1 MQPVACIGVLS
12 NAEDAI
18 YYDLLGKCKVVT
30 SMRRIFAAL
39 CFIATL
45 TVVALAS
52 DPDANAK
59 FMPVS
64 DVKPGMKG
72 YGMSVFQGTKPERF
86 EVEILGT
93 LEGFQNPRQS
103 IIIARLSGPLV
114 DRTSVFAGMSGSPV
128 YIDGKLVGA
137 VAYAFP
143 FEKEPIAG
151 IQPISNMIQVIEEG
165 RKEEPRSSSS
175 PVSFNTLVTQTSR
188 SNFPGAVSGLSSA
201 QVGPR
206 AATNPALAPFVG
218 HTIVPIATPVT
229 FSGFSQTAIEAFGED
244 LKKIGIQPIA
254 GVGGASSITP
264 MMPANENTLA
274 PGTSVSVQLVRGDF
288 TIDASGTVTYRDGD
302 KIYAFGHPWLS
313 SGRTSWPMAESSVV
327 TVVPNVNNSFKLAAG
342 GNLVGAI
349 NQDRSTGVF
358 GQLGDAPRMIPVKLT
373 VHTSRNKTET
383 YNFEMVSDSLLTP
396 VLARIAFFS
405 AIAATERQ
413 VGNQTIILKGRI
425 ALNGQPDIVID
436 NSFSSANGTALYAVN
451 DIARPLA
458 MLYSSGFDALDV
470 RGIEAEVTSTDN
482 RTNGALTRL
491 WIDKNEVQR
500 GEGVEI
506 QLFARHD
513 NGSEF
518 VERIPLTIPA
528 DAPIGPLVIMV
539 GDGAAM
545 NQTEAHQPSGD
556 FTPKDLNQLVR
567 SMNKMKRNNR
577 LYVKMLRAGT
587 GAIVNNEEMP
597 TLPPSVLAT
606 LGSQR
611 TSGGFTPLSV
621 ATLAEQELAPSRFLI
636 SGQQTI
642 VINVVR

>member
-1 MQPVACIGVLS
+1 
-12 NAEDAI
+12 
-18 YYDLLGKCKVVT
+18 
-30 SMRRIFAAL
+30 MRRIFAAL
-39 CFIATL
+39 CFIAIL

-59 FMPVS
+59 LMPVS

-72 YGMSVFQGTKPERF
+72 YGMSVFQGNKPERF

-175 PVSFNTLVTQTSR
+175 PLSFNTLVSQAAR
-188 SNFPGAVSGLSSA
+188 LNLPGGMTELSGA

-206 AATNPALAPFVG
+206 AASSSPQLASFVG

-229 FSGFSQTAIEAFGED
+229 FSGFSQTALDAFGED
-244 LKKIGIQPIA
+244 LKQLGIQPMA
-254 GVGGASSITP
+254 GIGGASSLTP
-264 MMPANENTLA
+264 MTPANENTLA

-313 SGRTSWPMAESSVV
+313 LGRTSWPMAESSVV

-342 GNLVGAI
+342 GNLVGSI

-383 YNFEMVSDSLLTP
+383 YNFEMISDSLLTP
-396 VLARIAFFS
+396 VLARISFFS
-405 AIAATERQ
+405 AITATERQ
-413 VGNQTIILKGRI
+413 IGNQTIMLKGRI
-425 ALNGQPDIVID
+425 ALKGQPDILID
-436 NSFSSANGTALYAVN
+436 NSFSSANGTALFAVN

-458 MLYSSGFDALDV
+458 MLYNSGFDALDV
-470 RGIEAEVTSTDN
+470 RGIQAEVTSIDN
-482 RTNGALTRL
+482 RSNGALTRL

-500 GEGVEI
+500 GESVEI

-518 VERIPLTIPA
+518 VERIPLQIPA

-539 GDGAAM
+539 GDGASI
-545 NQTEAHQPSGD
+545 NQTEARQPAGD
-556 FTPKDLNQLVR
+556 FTPKDLSQLVR
-567 SMNKMKRNNR
+567 SM
-577 LYVKMLRAGT
+577 
-587 GAIVNNEEMP
+587 
-597 TLPPSVLAT
+597 
-606 LGSQR
+606 
-611 TSGGFTPLSV
+611 
-621 ATLAEQELAPSRFLI
+621 
-636 SGQQTI
+636 
-642 VINVVR
+642 

>member
-1 MQPVACIGVLS
+1 
-12 NAEDAI
+12 
-18 YYDLLGKCKVVT
+18 
-30 SMRRIFAAL
+30 MRRIFAAL
-39 CFIATL
+39 CFVAILA
-45 TVVALAS
+45 VAALAS
-52 DPDANAK
+52 DPNGK

-64 DVKPGMKG
+64 DIKPGMKG
-72 YGMSVFQGTKPERF
+72 YGMSVFQGTTPERF

-93 LEGFQNPRQS
+93 LDGFQNPRQS

-114 DRTSVFAGMSGSPV
+114 ERTSVFAGMSGSPV

-175 PVSFNTLVTQTSR
+175 PLSFNTLVRQAASA
-188 SNFPGAVSGLSSA
+188 NFGGATGTPMAA

-206 AATNPALAPFVG
+206 AAMSSPQLAPFVG

-229 FSGFSQTAIEAFGED
+229 FSGFSQAAIEAFGED

-254 GVGGASSITP
+254 GVGGSSSLTP
-264 MMPANENTLA
+264 LAPFNENTLA

-349 NQDRSTGVF
+349 SQDRSTGVF

-383 YNFEMVSDSLLTP
+383 YKFEMVSDSLLTP

-405 AIAATERQ
+405 AITATERQ
-413 VGNQTIILKGRI
+413 VGNQTVVLKGRI

-436 NSFSSANGTALYAVN
+436 NSFSTANGAAMYAVN

-470 RGIEAEVTSTDN
+470 RGIEAEVTSTDA
-482 RTNGALTRL
+482 RTNGTLTRL
-491 WIDKNEVQR
+491 WIDKNEVER
-500 GEGVEI
+500 GESVEV

-518 VERIPLTIPA
+518 VERIPVTIPA

-539 GDGAAM
+539 GDGASI
-545 NQTEAHQPSGD
+545 NQTEAHQPTGD
-556 FTPKDLNQLVR
+556 FTPKDLGQLVR

-577 LYVKMLRAGT
+577 LYVKVLRAGT

-597 TLPPSVLAT
+597 VLPPSVLAT

-611 TSGGFTPLSV
+611 TSGGYTPLSV
-621 ATLAEQELAPSRFLI
+621 ATIAEQELAPSHFLI